1 MTQSQNQAQQQSTDN
16 ANRVQKGA
24 LAIDKQLYDF
34 IENEVLPRV
43 DVTSDSYWSGFEKIV
58 KELMP
63 RNKALLAKR
72 TDLQEQINQWHLD
85 NPAKDG
91 QIDYPKYKQF
101 LTDIGYLLPEGDDF
115 TVSTQNVDAE
125 IASIPGPQLVVPV
138 RNARYALNAANARWG
153 SLYDALYGTDMID
166 TADGKDKGSSYNP
179 KRGAEVVAY
188 AKAFLDEH
196 FALQQGSYNDAT
208 GFAVEEGKLIV
219 SQGDSKTQLQDPAK
233 FAGYVGEAAAPTGI
247 LLKNN
252 NLHAE
257 IQIDASH
264 SVGQDDPAHI
274 KDVLLESA
282 ITAIQDCEDSV
293 AAVDAEEKVEVYRNW
308 FGLMNG
314 DLTETF
320 IKGGKE
326 RTRKLN
332 PDREYTTPEG
342 GKLILPGRSL
352 LLIRNVGHLMQN
364 PAILVDLGEGQEEI
378 FEGMMDALIT
388 PLLTLND
395 IKGNNE
401 LSNSRE
407 GSMYIVKPKMHGPEE
422 VKFADD
428 LFAAAEDLLNI
439 PRNTLKMGIMDEER
453 RMTVNLK
460 EAIRQAKER
469 VIFINTGFL
478 DRTGDEMHTSMN
490 AGPFVRKGDMKS
502 QAWQPAYEQWNVDI
516 GLETGL
522 QGRAQIGKGM
532 WAKPDEMK
540 EMMATKAAH
549 PQAGATT
556 AWVPSPTG
564 ATLHSIHYHQVNVNE
579 VQDKLKS
586 RKRASLDDIITIPLA
601 QDTNWSEEEKLQEV
615 ENNAQ
620 GILGYVVRWVD
631 QGIGCSK
638 VPDINDVGLMEDRA
652 TLRIS
657 SQHIANWLHHGVV
670 TQEQVM
676 DAMKRM
682 AKVVDEQNAG
692 DPSYQPM
699 ADNFDNSVAF
709 QAACD
714 LVFKGREQPSGYTEP
729 LLHQARLDLKAQSC

>member
-208 GFAVEEGKLIV
+208 GFAVEEGQLII

-453 RMTVNLK
+453 RMSVNLK

-682 AKVVDEQNAG
+682 AKVVDKQNAG